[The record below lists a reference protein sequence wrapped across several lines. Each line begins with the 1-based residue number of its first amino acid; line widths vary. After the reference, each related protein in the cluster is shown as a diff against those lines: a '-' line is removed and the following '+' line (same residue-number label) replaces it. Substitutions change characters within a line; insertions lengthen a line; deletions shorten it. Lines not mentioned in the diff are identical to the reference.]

1 MRVPSSFNVERSFS
15 TVLGKKWIS
24 VSQRKR
30 LDPDVIPQTK
40 INSRWIR
47 AKIRS
52 FLGRKPHDVGFG
64 KAVLAVSSKAETT
77 TTKIDK

>member
-1 MRVPSSFNVERSFS
+1 MVIDLNV
-15 TVLGKKWIS
+15 
-24 VSQRKR
+24 
-30 LDPDVIPQTK
+30 
-40 INSRWIR
+40 R
-47 AKIRS
+47 AKIRN

>member
-1 MRVPSSFNVERSFS
+1 MWKGVFQQCW
-15 TVLGKKWIS
+15 GKKWIS

-40 INSRWIR
+40 INSRWIKDLNVR
-47 AKIRS
+47 AKIRN